1 MKKRMVSLLLAAVMV
16 FAILPGMGMGVQAA
30 EGSWMWPAPGC
41 HIVSSNFGNR
51 DLNGDGAM
59 DDTHKGIDIIGAS
72 ATFGQPVV
80 AAKSGTVHAYCNAY
94 GDTQKLYTSD
104 MTSFGNYVIINHGD
118 GTYSIYAHMKQGGIK
133 TGGSVAQG
141 EVIGYIGDSGHSYGS
156 HLHFQIFKD
165 PTSLGRVV
173 LNPMP
178 TNSNIRINNTY
189 SLPGGWP
196 SERINYIFS
205 SGGTSSH
212 DPQGC
217 VDEITGG
224 DGKVYIRGWT
234 FDRDELSKYLEIH
247 VYIGGPAGSG
257 EGHGGIIANQS
268 RPDVNAA
275 YPGVGDNHGFAE
287 WITTEKRGT
296 QEVYVYGVNTGGG
309 TNVELG
315 RGTVTIGESAVN
327 LDVNSYID
335 GNHIW
340 DAIGYGTFDVYING
354 EKVANDVNDWCQLY
368 PAGTNFVVNDI
379 KAASGY
385 VNRSQS
391 AYSGTI
397 SGDADVHVDLIFETK
412 KTQYTNSILL
422 NGKPISFDQAPVN
435 INGRILVPV
444 RAILEAMGAS
454 VNWDKYAKKVTA
466 TRNGTTVELIID
478 QLYLSQRQNGIL
490 AKWAMDV
497 AAKIING
504 RTLIPAR
511 AVAEAFGCKVDWDP
525 QNRNVIITT

>member
-1 MKKRMVSLLLAAVMV
+1 
-16 FAILPGMGMGVQAA
+16 
-30 EGSWMWPAPGC
+30 
-41 HIVSSNFGNR
+41 
-51 DLNGDGAM
+51 
-59 DDTHKGIDIIGAS
+59 
-72 ATFGQPVV
+72 
-80 AAKSGTVHAYCNAY
+80 
-94 GDTQKLYTSD
+94 
-104 MTSFGNYVIINHGD
+104 
-118 GTYSIYAHMKQGGIK
+118 
-133 TGGSVAQG
+133 
-141 EVIGYIGDSGHSYGS
+141 
-156 HLHFQIFKD
+156 
-165 PTSLGRVV
+165 
-173 LNPMP
+173 
-178 TNSNIRINNTY
+178 
-189 SLPGGWP
+189 LPGGWP